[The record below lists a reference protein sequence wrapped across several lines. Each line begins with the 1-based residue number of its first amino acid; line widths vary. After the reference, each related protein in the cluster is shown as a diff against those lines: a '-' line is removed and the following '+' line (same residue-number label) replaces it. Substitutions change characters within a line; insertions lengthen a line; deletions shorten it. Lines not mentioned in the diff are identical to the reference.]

1 MGKKLKLPKRIQIKT
16 KDCFGCLLSSLNT
29 HWKQAERKTKQVVL
43 FFLSESRVKWKEFYI
58 SPSCWYIYIIT
69 QKEGA
74 YWQLQKL
81 RTEYY
86 CYSNSYFH
94 EGYTLWMSRVVYI
107 TMIAKLWLLP
117 PWFTHVSRGNIF
129 DKLAPTCDLKG
140 EKNI

>member
-1 MGKKLKLPKRIQIKT
+1 MKRILH
-16 KDCFGCLLSSLNT
+16 FSVML
-29 HWKQAERKTKQVVL
+29 
-43 FFLSESRVKWKEFYI
+43 
-58 SPSCWYIYIIT
+58 IYLHNHSKGRCILAAT
-69 QKEGA
+69 EM
-74 YWQLQKL
+74 

-140 EKNI
+140 GKKYLKNVLSNNIGHSKRTLFTYININTYQNLYTESCLMAL